1 MPKQQGTPS
10 PQAVIYARVSSKEQ
24 EKEGFSIPAQL
35 KLLRQYAT
43 DHGFPVVQEYVDVE
57 TAKRAGRTG
66 FTAMVGFFKKQMQ
79 VKSDADSRRI
89 LLVEK
94 TDRLYRNIK
103 DWVTLDDLGIEIH
116 LVKEGDILS
125 RDSRSAQ
132 KFMHGIRVLMAKNY
146 IDNLGEETKKGMRE
160 KAEQGIYPSVA
171 PLGYRNTSGTHD
183 KRTIEPDP
191 ESGPIVQKL
200 FEWYATGNY
209 SLRDITKK
217 AYNEGLR
224 SRTGAKV
231 SRSSIHA
238 MLINPIYY
246 GDFLW
251 TGKHYHGLHEPLITQ
266 DLFDRVQAVL
276 VEKGQRRTGQQK
288 HTWAFQ
294 GLISCGYCGCAFVA
308 EIKKKRYVYYH
319 CTGNKGKCP
328 EKYVREE
335 EIAAQ
340 FGEALQAIQLD
351 EEVFSWIVTALK
363 ESHHDAKRYHDER
376 VAAFQKQYQ
385 KLQDRLDRMYVDKL
399 DGSIPQNQFDRMSE
413 SFRKEQSD
421 LLRHIEKH
429 QQANQTYLDE
439 GVHLLELAQKA
450 VVLYEKQDMREKRRL
465 LNFVCSNSQ
474 WRDGILIPTYRK
486 PFDLLAATKMAY
498 TKTKAASPVENGF
511 CPIWLPGPDS
521 NQRPIG

>member
-1 MPKQQGTPS
+1 MRISIQATRRGYTMPKHQGTPS
-10 PQAVIYARVSSKEQ
+10 PQAGIYARGSSKEQ

-43 DHGFPVVQEYVDVE
+43 DHGFPIVQEYVDVE

-66 FTAMVGFFKKQMQ
+66 FMAMVGFFKKQMQ
-79 VKSDADSRRI
+79 VKSDVDSRRI

-116 LVKEGDILS
+116 LVKENDILS

-160 KAEQGIYPSVA
+160 KSQQGIYPSVA
-171 PLGYRNTSGTHD
+171 PLGYRNISGSQE
-183 KRTIEPDP
+183 KKTIEPDP
-191 ESGPIVQKL
+191 ESGPVVQKL

-209 SLRDITKK
+209 SLRDITKR

-238 MLINPIYY
+238 MLVNPIYY
-246 GDFLW
+246 GDFIW

-288 HTWAFQ
+288 HAWVFQ

-308 EIKKKRYVYYH
+308 EIKKGRYVYYH

-335 EIAAQ
+335 EIARQ
-340 FGEALQAIQLD
+340 FGEALQDIQLD
-351 EEVFSWIVTALK
+351 GEVFSWIVTALK

-385 KLQDRLDRMYVDKL
+385 KLQDRLDRMYIDKL
-399 DGSIPQNQFDRMSE
+399 DGGISQSQFDRMSE
-413 SFRKEQSD
+413 SFRKEQTD

-439 GVHLLELAQKA
+439 G
-450 VVLYEKQDMREKRRL
+450 
-465 LNFVCSNSQ
+465 
-474 WRDGILIPTYRK
+474 
-486 PFDLLAATKMAY
+486 
-498 TKTKAASPVENGF
+498 
-511 CPIWLPGPDS
+511 
-521 NQRPIG
+521 